1 MKRAHGFS
9 NAAYDCVQND
19 VLKHSLGK
27 FRKNVA
33 WFNQGWTRTRGS
45 INCQPTLD
53 RADEF
58 LHFCGPQHLLLSPNR
73 FSKFGLELDSD
84 NGATIL
90 FENNTFLQ
98 DVERATSTVT
108 KDLFALHFALP
119 ELKSRAIPIIIIIF
133 SPALTGA
140 SQIGCPK
147 WSHARVGIPSH
158 VVSIGGEV
166 QNTDRHLARVLYKFV
181 KFHQ

>member
-9 NAAYDCVQND
+9 NAAHDCVQND

-98 DVERATSTVT
+98 DVERRWSQRIC
-108 KDLFALHFALP
+108 LLCI
-119 ELKSRAIPIIIIIF
+119 SRCQSSSQERSQSSSSSSF
-133 SPALTGA
+133 SPHSLELVKSDAPNGATRALA
-140 SQIGCPK
+140 
-147 WSHARVGIPSH
+147 
-158 VVSIGGEV
+158 
-166 QNTDRHLARVLYKFV
+166 
-181 KFHQ
+181 FHHMLCR